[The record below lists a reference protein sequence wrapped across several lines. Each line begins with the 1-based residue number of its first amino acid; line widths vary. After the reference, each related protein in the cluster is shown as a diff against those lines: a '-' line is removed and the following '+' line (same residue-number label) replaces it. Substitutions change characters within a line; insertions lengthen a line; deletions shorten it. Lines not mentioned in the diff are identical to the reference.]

1 MGDITVRQATEADL
15 EALVP
20 AFAAATADEA
30 TNAWIA
36 AAGPAPEDAYIAYL
50 TESLRRHLRT
60 DEVWIAERDGRIE
73 GLSVWVRVD
82 STDRFHA
89 DADELAAMAES
100 TPLPLL
106 RRAEAAI
113 RLTAQAHPERFP
125 HLYLYLIAVLPAHRG
140 AGAGGAMLR
149 TRLAAAEKEGIAAY
163 LEASTEDSAR
173 LYQRSGFKETGR
185 RLQLPEGGPALIP
198 MWRD

>member
-1 MGDITVRQATEADL
+1 MSDITVRQATEADL

-20 AFAAATADEA
+20 AYAAATADEA

-36 AAGPAPEDAYIAYL
+36 AAGPVPEDAYIAYL
-50 TESLRRHLRT
+50 TESLQRHLRT

-73 GLSVWVRVD
+73 GLSVWVRVA

-89 DADELAAMAES
+89 DADELAAMAAA
-100 TPLPLL
+100 TPLPML
-106 RRAEAAI
+106 RRAETAI

-140 AGAGGAMLR
+140 AGAGGAILR
-149 TRLAAAEKEGIAAY
+149 TRLAAADEEGIAAY
-163 LEASTEDSAR
+163 LEASTADSAR
-173 LYQRSGFKETGR
+173 LYQRSGFKETGQ
-185 RLQLPEGGPALIP
+185 RLRLPEDGPVLIP